1 MNYNELNK
9 ILNEINKWYSRRT
22 KVLSIKT
29 RPFNTFE
36 VFTNIINKI
45 LNNNGKLKSV
55 NNPLRFKT
63 NCHFIKNLWYIK

>member
-45 LNNNGKLKSV
+45 LNNNGKVL
-55 NNPLRFKT
+55 
-63 NCHFIKNLWYIK
+63 YILCSIIN